1 MKFIDAGLDGVI
13 VIEPDVYRDER
24 GFFVETYRADKYS
37 EAGLSL
43 KFVQDNQSRSV
54 RGTIRAL
61 HAQRNAPQGKLVRA
75 VSGAILD
82 VIVDIRRFSPTFLK
96 WISVELSAEN
106 FRQIYVPPGFAHG
119 ICIVS
124 EVAEI
129 AYKCTD
135 YYDPADE
142 LRIIWNDPAIGVKW
156 PVSTPILSAKDRD
169 AQTVAAQMDLLPI
182 YLEDQPAQTLA
193 GSFTREAPRSRV

>member
-1 MKFIDAGLDGVI
+1 VKFIDTGLDGVT

-24 GFFVETYRADKYS
+24 GFFVETYRADKYAA
-37 EAGLSL
+37 AGLHVS
-43 KFVQDNQSRSV
+43 FVQDNQSRSV
-54 RGTIRAL
+54 RGTVRGL

-82 VIVDIRRFSPTFLK
+82 VVVDIRRFSPSFLK

-106 FRQIYVPPGFAHG
+106 FRQIYIPPGFAHG
-119 ICIVS
+119 ICILS
-124 EVAEI
+124 EFAEI

-142 LRIIWNDPAIGVKW
+142 LRIAWNDPVIDVEW
-156 PVSTPILSAKDRD
+156 PVTTPILSAKDR
-169 AQTVAAQMDLLPI
+169 AAKSLAAQMELLPV
-182 YLEDQPAQTLA
+182 YATEQPTH
-193 GSFTREAPRSRV
+193 APVGRFS

>member
-1 MKFIDAGLDGVI
+1 LKFIDAGLDGVI

-37 EAGLSL
+37 EAGLCVR
-43 KFVQDNQSRSV
+43 FVQDNQSRSV

-61 HAQRNAPQGKLVRA
+61 HAQRSTPQGKLVRA

-82 VIVDIRRFSPTFLK
+82 VVVDIRRFSPTFLK

-124 EVAEI
+124 EFAEI

-142 LRIIWNDPAIGVKW
+142 LRIIWNDPAIGIRW

-169 AQTVAAQMDLLPI
+169 AETLAAQMDLLPV
-182 YLEDQPAQTLA
+182 YAPDQPAQTPA
-193 GSFTREAPRSRV
+193 GSFN

>member
-1 MKFIDAGLDGVI
+1 MKFIDAGLDGVF
-13 VIEPDVYRDER
+13 VVEPDVHRDER
-24 GFFVETYRADKYS
+24 GCFVETYRADQYS
-37 EAGLSL
+37 EAGLSMR
-43 KFVQDNQSRSV
+43 FVQDNQSRSV

-82 VIVDIRRFSPTFLK
+82 VVVDIRRFSPTFLK

-119 ICIVS
+119 ICILS
-124 EVAEI
+124 ESAEI

-142 LRIIWNDPAIGVKW
+142 LRIVWNDPAIGVEW
-156 PVSTPILSAKDRD
+156 PVTTPILSAKDR
-169 AQTVAAQMDLLPI
+169 AAKTLAAQMELLPA
-182 YLEDQPAQTLA
+182 YATEEPAHARLE
-193 GSFTREAPRSRV
+193 V

>member
-1 MKFIDAGLDGVI
+1 LKFIDAGLDGVI

-82 VIVDIRRFSPTFLK
+82 VVVDIRRFSPTFLK
-96 WISVELSAEN
+96 WISVELSADN

-142 LRIIWNDPAIGVKW
+142 LRIIWNDPAIGIKW
-156 PVSTPILSAKDRD
+156 PVLTPILSAKDRD
-169 AQTVAAQMDLLPI
+169 AQTLAAQMDLLPI
-182 YLEDQPAQTLA
+182 YLEDQPAQTL
-193 GSFTREAPRSRV
+193 T

>member
-1 MKFIDAGLDGVI
+1 LKVIDAGLDGVI
-13 VIEPDVYRDER
+13 VIEPDVHRDER

-37 EAGLSL
+37 EAGLSVR
-43 KFVQDNQSRSV
+43 FVQDNQSRSV

-61 HAQRNAPQGKLVRA
+61 HTQRKAPQGKLVRA
-75 VSGAILD
+75 VSGAIFD
-82 VIVDIRRFSPTFLK
+82 VVVDIRRFSPTFLK

-124 EVAEI
+124 EFAEI
-129 AYKCTD
+129 EYKCTD

-142 LRIIWNDPAIGVKW
+142 LRIIWNDPAIGIKW

-169 AQTVAAQMDLLPI
+169 ARTLAAQMDLLPV
-182 YLEDQPAQTLA
+182 YASDQPAQTLA
-193 GSFTREAPRSRV
+193 RSFT

>member
-1 MKFIDAGLDGVI
+1 LKFLDAGLDGVI

-82 VIVDIRRFSPTFLK
+82 VVVDIRRFSPTFLK
-96 WISVELSAEN
+96 WISVELSAKN

-142 LRIIWNDPAIGVKW
+142 LRIIWNDPAIGIKW
-156 PVSTPILSAKDRD
+156 PVSTPILSTKDRD
-169 AQTVAAQMDLLPI
+169 AQTLAEQMDLLPI
-182 YLEDQPAQTLA
+182 YLEDQPAQTLPV
-193 GSFTREAPRSRV
+193 TREAPRSRE

>member
-1 MKFIDAGLDGVI
+1 VKFIDAGLDGVT
-13 VIEPDVYRDER
+13 VIEPDVFRDER
-24 GFFVETYRADKYS
+24 GFFVETYRADKYMA
-37 EAGLSL
+37 AGLHVS
-43 KFVQDNQSRSV
+43 FVQDNQSRSV

-82 VIVDIRRFSPTFLK
+82 VVVDIRRFSPGFLK

-119 ICIVS
+119 ICILS
-124 EVAEI
+124 EFAEI
-129 AYKCTD
+129 SYKCTD

-142 LRIIWNDPAIGVKW
+142 LRIAWNDPAIGVEW
-156 PVSTPILSAKDRD
+156 PVTTPILSEKDQAAKTL
-169 AQTVAAQMDLLPI
+169 AVQMELLPV
-182 YLEDQPAQTLA
+182 YATEEPAH
-193 GSFTREAPRSRV
+193 APVGGLS

>member
-1 MKFIDAGLDGVI
+1 MKFIDAGLDGVM
-13 VIEPDVYRDER
+13 VIEPDVHRDER

-37 EAGLSL
+37 EAGLSVR
-43 KFVQDNQSRSV
+43 FVQDNQSRSV
-54 RGTIRAL
+54 RGTIRGL
-61 HAQRNAPQGKLVRA
+61 HAQRKAPQGKLVRA
-75 VSGAILD
+75 ASGAILD
-82 VIVDIRRFSPTFLK
+82 VVVDIRRFSPTFLK

-106 FRQIYVPPGFAHG
+106 FRQIYIPPGFAHG

-124 EVAEI
+124 EFAEI

-142 LRIIWNDPAIGVKW
+142 LRIIWNDPAIGIKW

-169 AQTVAAQMDLLPI
+169 AQTLAAQMDLLPV
-182 YLEDQPAQTLA
+182 YGRDQPAQTLA
-193 GSFTREAPRSRV
+193 GSFP

>member
-1 MKFIDAGLDGVI
+1 LKFIDAGLDGVI

-24 GFFVETYRADKYS
+24 GYFVETYRADKYS
-37 EAGLSL
+37 EAGISL

-61 HAQRNAPQGKLVRA
+61 HAQRSAPQGKLVRA

-82 VIVDIRRFSPTFLK
+82 VVVDIRRFSPTFLK
-96 WISVELSAEN
+96 WISVELSADN
-106 FRQIYVPPGFAHG
+106 SRQIYVPPGFAHG

-124 EVAEI
+124 ELAEI

-142 LRIIWNDPAIGVKW
+142 LRIVWNDPAIGIKW

-169 AQTVAAQMDLLPI
+169 AQTIAAQMDLLPI
-182 YLEDQPAQTLA
+182 YLKDQPAQTLD
-193 GSFTREAPRSRV
+193 GSFNREAPRSRE

>member
-1 MKFIDAGLDGVI
+1 MKFINAGLDGVT
-13 VIEPDVYRDER
+13 VIEPDVHRDER

-37 EAGLSL
+37 EAGLSVR
-43 KFVQDNQSRSV
+43 FVQDNQSRSV
-54 RGTIRAL
+54 RSTIRAL
-61 HAQRNAPQGKLVRA
+61 HAQRKAPQGKLVRA
-75 VSGAILD
+75 VSGAVLD
-82 VIVDIRRFSPTFLK
+82 VVVDIRRFSPTFLE

-124 EVAEI
+124 EFAEI
-129 AYKCTD
+129 EYKCTD

-142 LRIIWNDPAIGVKW
+142 LRIIWNDPAIGIRW

-169 AQTVAAQMDLLPI
+169 ARTLAAQMDLLPV
-182 YLEDQPAQTLA
+182 YPGDQPAQTLA
-193 GSFTREAPRSRV
+193 GSFT

>member
-37 EAGLSL
+37 QAGLCT

-82 VIVDIRRFSPTFLK
+82 VVVDIRRFSPTFLK
-96 WISVELSAEN
+96 WISVELSAAN

-124 EVAEI
+124 EFAEI

-142 LRIIWNDPAIGVKW
+142 LRIIWNDPAIGIKW

-169 AQTVAAQMDLLPI
+169 AQTLAAQMDQLPV
-182 YLEDQPAQTLA
+182 YGADQPVQTLA
-193 GSFTREAPRSRV
+193 GSLT

>member
-1 MKFIDAGLDGVI
+1 LKFLDAGLDGVI

-61 HAQRNAPQGKLVRA
+61 HAQRNAAQGKLVRA
-75 VSGAILD
+75 VSGEILD
-82 VIVDIRRFSPTFLK
+82 VVVDIRRFSPTFLK

-142 LRIIWNDPAIGVKW
+142 LRIIWNDPAIGIKW

-169 AQTVAAQMDLLPI
+169 AQTLSAQMDLLPI
-182 YLEDQPAQTLA
+182 YLEDQPAQTLT
-193 GSFTREAPRSRV
+193 GSFTREAH

>member
-169 AQTVAAQMDLLPI
+169 AQTLAAQMDLLPI

>member
-1 MKFIDAGLDGVI
+1 LKFVDAGLDGVI
-13 VIEPDVYRDER
+13 VVEPDVHRDER

-37 EAGLSL
+37 EAGLSVR
-43 KFVQDNQSRSV
+43 FVQDNQSRSV

-61 HAQRNAPQGKLVRA
+61 HAQRKAPQGKLVRA

-82 VIVDIRRFSPTFLK
+82 VVVDIRRFSPTFLK

-124 EVAEI
+124 EFAEI
-129 AYKCTD
+129 EYKCTD

-142 LRIIWNDPAIGVKW
+142 LRIIWNDPAIGIKW

-169 AQTVAAQMDLLPI
+169 AHTLAAQMDLLPV
-182 YLEDQPAQTLA
+182 YAGDQPAQTLA
-193 GSFTREAPRSRV
+193 GSFT

>member
-142 LRIIWNDPAIGVKW
+142 LRIIWNDPAIGIKW

-169 AQTVAAQMDLLPI
+169 AQTLVAQMDLLPV
-182 YLEDQPAQTLA
+182 YGADQPAQTLA
-193 GSFTREAPRSRV
+193 GSLE

>member
-1 MKFIDAGLDGVI
+1 MKFIDTGLDGVT

-24 GFFVETYRADKYS
+24 GFFVETYRADKYAA
-37 EAGLSL
+37 AGLHVS
-43 KFVQDNQSRSV
+43 FVQDNQSRSV
-54 RGTIRAL
+54 RGTVRGL

-82 VIVDIRRFSPTFLK
+82 VVVDIRRFSPSFLK

-106 FRQIYVPPGFAHG
+106 FRQIYIPPGFAHG
-119 ICIVS
+119 ICILS
-124 EVAEI
+124 EFAEI

-142 LRIIWNDPAIGVKW
+142 LRIAWNDPAIGVKW
-156 PVSTPILSAKDRD
+156 PVTTPILSAKDR
-169 AQTVAAQMDLLPI
+169 AAETLGAQMELLPV
-182 YLEDQPAQTLA
+182 YDATEGPVHAPV
-193 GSFTREAPRSRV
+193 GSFS

>member
-1 MKFIDAGLDGVI
+1 MKIVPTELEGVT

-24 GFFVETYRADKYS
+24 GFFVETFRADRYLQ
-37 EAGLSL
+37 AGVEHA
-43 KFVQDNQSRSV
+43 FVQDNQSRSV

-61 HAQRNAPQGKLVRA
+61 HAQRKHPQGKLVRA
-75 VSGAILD
+75 LLGTVFD
-82 VIVDIRRFSPTFLK
+82 VVVDIRRCSPTFRR

-119 ICIVS
+119 ICILS

-129 AYKCTD
+129 EYKCTD

-142 LRIIWNDPAIGVKW
+142 LRIIWNDPAIGVAW
-156 PVSTPILSAKDRD
+156 PVASPILSPKDQAAK
-169 AQTVAAQMDLLPI
+169 
-182 YLEDQPAQTLA
+182 TLA
-193 GSFTREAPRSRV
+193 EQFDDLPRFGEEYV

>member
-1 MKFIDAGLDGVI
+1 VKFIAAGLDGVT

-24 GFFVETYRADKYS
+24 GFFVETYRADKYAA
-37 EAGLSL
+37 AGLHVS
-43 KFVQDNQSRSV
+43 FVQDNLSRSV
-54 RGTIRAL
+54 RGTVRGL

-82 VIVDIRRFSPTFLK
+82 VVVDIRRFSPRFLK

-119 ICIVS
+119 ICILS
-124 EVAEI
+124 EFAEI

-142 LRIIWNDPAIGVKW
+142 LRIAWNDPAIGVKW
-156 PVSTPILSAKDRD
+156 PVTTPILSAKDR
-169 AQTVAAQMDLLPI
+169 AAETLGAQMELLPV
-182 YLEDQPAQTLA
+182 YDATEGPVHAPV
-193 GSFTREAPRSRV
+193 GSFS

>member
-1 MKFIDAGLDGVI
+1 MKFIDAGLEGVI

-37 EAGLSL
+37 EAGLCVR
-43 KFVQDNQSRSV
+43 FVQDNQSRSV
-54 RGTIRAL
+54 RGTVRAL

-82 VIVDIRRFSPTFLK
+82 VVVDIRRFSPTFLK

-124 EVAEI
+124 EFAEI

-142 LRIIWNDPAIGVKW
+142 LRIIWNDPAIGIKW
-156 PVSTPILSAKDRD
+156 PVSTPILSAKDRE
-169 AQTVAAQMDLLPI
+169 AKTLAEQMDLLPV
-182 YLEDQPAQTLA
+182 YSAAQPAQTRA
-193 GSFTREAPRSRV
+193 GSFS

>member
-1 MKFIDAGLDGVI
+1 LKFIDAGLDGVI

-169 AQTVAAQMDLLPI
+169 AQTLAAQMDLLPI